1 MADPVTAVAITSFGI
16 SAASQIVSANS
27 KADAARK
34 EAANKNLQADEVL
47 TASKREQGL
56 LSIKGDRAQGQALQ
70 AYGEANVDISGSSL
84 LQLEDIARQ
93 TNSESLAMDHAAR
106 FRASQLRAGADIA
119 NSQANDTQT
128 AGLLGGA
135 STLLQGGASLYRQP
149 NSGQTQK
156 LGSL

>member
-16 SAASQIVSANS
+16 SAASQIMSANA

-56 LSIKGDRAQGQALQ
+56 LSIKGDRAQGEALQ
-70 AYGEANVDISGSSL
+70 AYGQANVEISGSSL

-93 TNSESLAMDHAAR
+93 TNSESLAIDHAAR
-106 FRASQLRAGADIA
+106 FRASQLRSGASFEQ
-119 NSQANDTQT
+119 SQANDTET
-128 AGLLGGA
+128 AGLLGAGA
-135 STLLQGGASLYRQP
+135 TALQGGASLYRQP
-149 NSGQTQK
+149 NSGKTSK